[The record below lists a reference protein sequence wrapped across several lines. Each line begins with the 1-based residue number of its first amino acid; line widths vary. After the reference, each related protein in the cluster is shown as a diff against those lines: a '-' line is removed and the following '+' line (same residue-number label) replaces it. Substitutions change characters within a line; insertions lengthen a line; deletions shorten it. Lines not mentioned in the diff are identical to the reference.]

1 MTTANSNRHLHP
13 SWIAGAVVVIVIA
26 GLAASPLGRP
36 VVARFI
42 GSLRQQNVQSVNVNL
57 SSFVGPNANHTV
69 QQMISQMIA
78 DKVTTTVS
86 GKPRSADTAA
96 QASTLAGFRVQLLGL
111 RKDVPQLLVNGERAF
126 TVTVDRAR
134 LQAILKEAGR
144 PDLVFPPS
152 IDGAHV
158 AVTIP
163 PTVRAR
169 YGTCPRPP
177 SATANLATP
186 PPTSAQYSDC
196 VLLAESPSPQ
206 VAVPPGLDLA
216 PLAQVGLEVA
226 GMTASQARQFLQTVD
241 WKSALAVSLPRSMR
255 SYASVQVNGVKGTLL
270 NIAGRRGPTY
280 TLIWA
285 KSGMVYAL
293 TGFGD
298 SLDAVKLADSLT

>member
-1 MTTANSNRHLHP
+1 MTIAGSNRHLHP
-13 SWIAGAVVVIVIA
+13 SWIAGAVVVIVLA

-42 GSLRQQNVQSVNVNL
+42 GSLRQQNVQTVNVNL

-86 GKPRSADTAA
+86 GKVQSASTAA
-96 QASTLAGFRVQLLGL
+96 QASELAGFQVRLLGQ
-111 RKDVPQLLVNGERAF
+111 RKDAPQLIVNGDHAF
-126 TVTVDRAR
+126 TLTVDRAR

-158 AVTIP
+158 AVRIP
-163 PTVRAR
+163 RMVRAR
-169 YGTCPRPP
+169 YGNCPRPP

-186 PPTSAQYSDC
+186 PPSSTQYGDC
-196 VLLAESPSPQ
+196 VLLSESPSPQ
-206 VAVPPGLDLA
+206 VTVPSGLDLA

-226 GMTASQARQFLQTVD
+226 GMTAAQARQFLQTVN

-285 KSGMVYAL
+285 KNGMVYAL
-293 TGFGD
+293 TGYGD